1 MSEKVLSPKWQA
13 RFEQIE
19 NYLDQKDK
27 VSRKEKN
34 QLYRSLPFTTRFNWL
49 AFIFG
54 FFYFLFLGIWR
65 KGVVLLLISFVILF
79 GAAFALEF
87 MDTTTVTDERMLR
100 AVGFGV
106 GAIYAPIANFAYY
119 LHIRKGSR
127 SWNPFEGI
135 L

>member
-1 MSEKVLSPKWQA
+1 MSEKALSPKWQA

-54 FFYFLFLGIWR
+54 FFISYF
-65 KGVVLLLISFVILF
+65 
-79 GAAFALEF
+79 
-87 MDTTTVTDERMLR
+87 
-100 AVGFGV
+100 
-106 GAIYAPIANFAYY
+106 
-119 LHIRKGSR
+119 
-127 SWNPFEGI
+127 
-135 L
+135 

>member
-1 MSEKVLSPKWQA
+1 MTEKALSPKWQT

-19 NYLDQKDK
+19 NYLEQKDK
-27 VSRKEKN
+27 VSRKEKS

-54 FFYFLFLGIWR
+54 FFYFLFLGMWR
-65 KGVVLLLISFVILF
+65 KGLVLLLICFAILF
-79 GAAFALEF
+79 GTAFVLEF
-87 MDTTTVTDERMLR
+87 MDTTTTADESFLR
-100 AVGFGV
+100 VLGIGL

-119 LHIRKGSR
+119 LHIKKGSR